1 MKPLELTISAIG
13 PFAEQTEIS
22 FERLGKQGLFLI
34 SGDTGAGK
42 TTLFDA
48 ICFALFGEA
57 SGSNRGVDSMRSD
70 FAKPQTKSFVSLTF
84 SHQGRQYRVVR
95 NPAYQRPKL
104 RGEGMTAE
112 SADAALY
119 QESGAERATLVTGF
133 TPVKNEIETIL
144 GVDAKQFK
152 QISMI
157 AQGEFLKLL
166 YADSTERGNIFRR
179 VFHTDLY
186 AAFQKRLKDAEREK
200 RIALEDSEKQL
211 LRHFSEMTGEA
222 LKKEALFD
230 GEELLSVQEKRLQE
244 MERSLQETDEALT
257 TQQKRLSELEHAIS
271 EGAETEQL
279 FAKAAAARRLLETQ
293 AALLPE
299 KQAETARLRKQRDA
313 LDFVFPL
320 EQAWKTAEK
329 TRVNWQRGAIENA
342 EKEKQAEEILARLQ
356 AEKLLLPLVK
366 GGSAVC

>member
-119 QESGAERATLVTGF
+119 QESGAERATLATGF

-166 YADSTERGNIFRR
+166 YAQYFPQGVPYRP
-179 VFHTDLY
+179 LC
-186 AAFQKRLKDAEREK
+186 
-200 RIALEDSEKQL
+200 
-211 LRHFSEMTGEA
+211 
-222 LKKEALFD
+222 
-230 GEELLSVQEKRLQE
+230 
-244 MERSLQETDEALT
+244 
-257 TQQKRLSELEHAIS
+257 RLSETAEGCGARKTHCLGGQRKAVGETFQRNDGGSLGKGSAFRRGGAAFRAGKTLAGN
-271 EGAETEQL
+271 GAEPTGN
-279 FAKAAAARRLLETQ
+279 R
-293 AALLPE
+293 
-299 KQAETARLRKQRDA
+299 
-313 LDFVFPL
+313 
-320 EQAWKTAEK
+320 
-329 TRVNWQRGAIENA
+329 
-342 EKEKQAEEILARLQ
+342 
-356 AEKLLLPLVK
+356 
-366 GGSAVC
+366 

>member
-119 QESGAERATLVTGF
+119 QESGAERATLATGF

-157 AQGEFLKLL
+157 A
-166 YADSTERGNIFRR
+166 
-179 VFHTDLY
+179 
-186 AAFQKRLKDAEREK
+186 
-200 RIALEDSEKQL
+200 
-211 LRHFSEMTGEA
+211 
-222 LKKEALFD
+222 
-230 GEELLSVQEKRLQE
+230 
-244 MERSLQETDEALT
+244 
-257 TQQKRLSELEHAIS
+257 
-271 EGAETEQL
+271 
-279 FAKAAAARRLLETQ
+279 
-293 AALLPE
+293 
-299 KQAETARLRKQRDA
+299 
-313 LDFVFPL
+313 
-320 EQAWKTAEK
+320 
-329 TRVNWQRGAIENA
+329 
-342 EKEKQAEEILARLQ
+342 
-356 AEKLLLPLVK
+356 
-366 GGSAVC
+366 

>member
-22 FERLGKQGLFLI
+22 FEKLGKQGLFLI

-119 QESGAERATLVTGF
+119 QESGAERATLATGF
-133 TPVKNEIETIL
+133 TPVKT
-144 GVDAKQFK
+144 
-152 QISMI
+152 
-157 AQGEFLKLL
+157 
-166 YADSTERGNIFRR
+166 
-179 VFHTDLY
+179 
-186 AAFQKRLKDAEREK
+186 RLKRFWAWMQSSSSR
-200 RIALEDSEKQL
+200 
-211 LRHFSEMTGEA
+211 
-222 LKKEALFD
+222 
-230 GEELLSVQEKRLQE
+230 
-244 MERSLQETDEALT
+244 
-257 TQQKRLSELEHAIS
+257 
-271 EGAETEQL
+271 
-279 FAKAAAARRLLETQ
+279 
-293 AALLPE
+293 
-299 KQAETARLRKQRDA
+299 
-313 LDFVFPL
+313 FP
-320 EQAWKTAEK
+320 
-329 TRVNWQRGAIENA
+329 
-342 EKEKQAEEILARLQ
+342 
-356 AEKLLLPLVK
+356 
-366 GGSAVC
+366 

>member
-119 QESGAERATLVTGF
+119 QESGAERATLATGF

-211 LRHFSEMTGEA
+211 VRHFSEMTG
-222 LKKEALFD
+222 KPW
-230 GEELLSVQEKRLQE
+230 KRKRFSTG
-244 MERSLQETDEALT
+244 RSCFPCRKNACR
-257 TQQKRLSELEHAIS
+257 KWSRAY
-271 EGAETEQL
+271 
-279 FAKAAAARRLLETQ
+279 
-293 AALLPE
+293 
-299 KQAETARLRKQRDA
+299 RKQTK
-313 LDFVFPL
+313 P
-320 EQAWKTAEK
+320 
-329 TRVNWQRGAIENA
+329 
-342 EKEKQAEEILARLQ
+342 
-356 AEKLLLPLVK
+356 
-366 GGSAVC
+366 